1 MTSGGLDQALGRSSL
16 FEIGGMVSVQ
26 RAESGTGE
34 SLVNCGPKRVSRA
47 LRHPRGHILSQFS
60 LVELCRLK
68 LLSWVSP
75 LSYQTFH
82 KLKQP

>member
-16 FEIGGMVSVQ
+16 FEIWGMVSVQ
-26 RAESGTGE
+26 GAESATDA

-47 LRHPRGHILSQFS
+47 VGHPRGHILSQFS

-68 LLSWVSP
+68 LLSRVSP
-75 LSYQTFH
+75 LSYH